1 MELQNACPTSVGRG
15 VVLLWLTLGI
25 TAFGAVV
32 NRLLGLIS
40 EGEFAAVLFFYALCS
55 VFPYKIGRGSNAVRI
70 VYVVLLI
77 GSLLYSIGTGFST
90 VTKVDVIL
98 SIILLP
104 AELYAIY
111 CLFTAEA
118 NKWFAA
124 H

>member
-1 MELQNACPTSVGRG
+1 MELQNACPASVARG
-15 VVLLWLTLGI
+15 VALLWLTLGI
-25 TAFGAVV
+25 TALGAVV
-32 NRLLGLIS
+32 NRLLGLI
-40 EGEFAAVLFFYALCS
+40 GEEEFVAVLLFYALFA

-70 VYVVLLI
+70 VYVVLLT
-77 GSLLYSIGTGFST
+77 GSLLFSIGTGFST

-104 AELYAIY
+104 AELYAVY

-118 NKWFAA
+118 NQWFSA